1 MDTPPPFNASELAS
15 LRMDKDALAASAQ
28 RHALPWVIVGLVAI
42 LALGGGVAW
51 YFLREKPIAVS
62 VALVEQ
68 ARAANATMDTGPVL
82 NASGY
87 VVARRISTPSS
98 KITAQVKAV
107 FVEEGM
113 SVKEGDVLA
122 VLDDTTPRRQLA
134 LAESQVIAA
143 RKGVNEFDVR
153 LKEARR
159 TLERNASLYEQK
171 LISES
176 ALDAS
181 RADVNALEAKLSL
194 TRSQVEVALRSVDVA
209 AQGVDDT
216 TIRAPFSGVVVSKD
230 AQPGEMISP
239 ISAGG
244 GFTRTGI
251 CTLVDMDS
259 LEIEVD
265 VNEAFIN
272 RVVADQRVE
281 ATLDAYPDWRIPAHV
296 ISIVPTAD
304 RQKATVKVRI
314 GFDAKDTRIL
324 PDMGI
329 QVQFM
334 DAPKLEGAT
343 AQTGPGAP
351 IVSIQ
356 AVTNIHGQDY
366 VYVVKDETVERRAIR
381 LGPVLGGRAQILA
394 GLQPGETI
402 VIKPPAELTDGA
414 KITINPDTGKQ

>member
-1 MDTPPPFNASELAS
+1 
-15 LRMDKDALAASAQ
+15 MDKDALAATAQ
-28 RHALPWVIVGLVAI
+28 RHAAPWVFAGVVAVFMI
-42 LALGGGVAW
+42 AGGTVW
-51 YFLREKPIAVS
+51 YFLREAPIPVQ
-62 VALVEQ
+62 VAIVQ
-68 ARAANATMDTGPVL
+68 HAKSAGADTGPVL
-82 NASGY
+82 SASGY
-87 VVARRISTPSS
+87 VVARRISTPSA

-122 VLDDTTPRRQLA
+122 VLDDTTPRKQLA

-153 LKEARR
+153 LREARK
-159 TLERNASLYEQK
+159 TLARNDSLYEQK

-176 ALDAS
+176 VLEAAE
-181 RADVNALEAKLSL
+181 ADVNALEAKLGV

-209 AQGVDDT
+209 AQAVDDT

-272 RVVADQRVE
+272 RVAADQRVE

-304 RQKATVKVRI
+304 RQKATVRVRI
-314 GFDAKDTRIL
+314 GFDAKDGRIL

-334 DAPKLEGAT
+334 DAPKPEGLV
-343 AQTGPGAP
+343 AQSSSGVPL
-351 IVSIQ
+351 ISVQ
-356 AVTNIHGQDY
+356 ALVNREGKDY
-366 VYVVKDETVERRAIR
+366 VFVVHDDTVERRAVR
-381 LGPVLGGRAQILA
+381 VGPVLAGGAQILA
-394 GLQPGETI
+394 GLQTGDMI
-402 VIKPPAELTDGA
+402 VLNPPSELSDGA
-414 KITINPDTGKQ
+414 KITIKPDSGKQ

>member
-1 MDTPPPFNASELAS
+1 
-15 LRMDKDALAASAQ
+15 
-28 RHALPWVIVGLVAI
+28 
-42 LALGGGVAW
+42 
-51 YFLREKPIAVS
+51 
-62 VALVEQ
+62 
-68 ARAANATMDTGPVL
+68 
-82 NASGY
+82 
-87 VVARRISTPSS
+87 VVARRISTPSA

-122 VLDDTTPRRQLA
+122 ILDDTSPRRQLA
-134 LAESQVIAA
+134 LAESQVNSA

-176 ALDAS
+176 VLDAA
-181 RADVNALEAKLSL
+181 RADVNALEARLSV
-194 TRSQVEVALRSVDVA
+194 TRSEVEVALRSVDVA

-272 RVVADQRVE
+272 RVAADQRVE
-281 ATLDAYPDWRIPAHV
+281 ATLDAYPDWHIPAHV

-304 RQKATVKVRI
+304 RQKATVRVRI

-334 DAPKLEGAT
+334 DAPKSAD
-343 AQTGPGAP
+343 ASSQAGPGAP
-351 IVSIQ
+351 MVSMQ
-356 AVTNIHGQDY
+356 AVANLQGKDY
-366 VYVVKDETVERRAIR
+366 VYVVKDDTVERRAVR
-381 LGPVLGGRAQILA
+381 LGPVLGGGAQVTA
-394 GLQPGETI
+394 GLQGGET
-402 VIKPPAELTDGA
+402 VVLKPPPELTDGA
-414 KITINPDTGKQ
+414 KITITSDPGKQ

>member
-1 MDTPPPFNASELAS
+1 
-15 LRMDKDALAASAQ
+15 MDKDALAATAQ
-28 RHALPWVIVGLVAI
+28 RHAAPWVFAGLTVVVVAGS
-42 LALGGGVAW
+42 AVAW
-51 YFLREKPIAVS
+51 YFLRDTPIPVQ
-62 VALVEQ
+62 VATVEQ
-68 ARAANATMDTGPVL
+68 PRTAASSADAGPVL
-82 NASGY
+82 SASGY
-87 VVARRISTPSS
+87 VVARRISTPSA

-122 VLDDTTPRRQLA
+122 ILDDTTPKKQLA
-134 LAESQVIAA
+134 LAESQLMAA

-153 LKEARR
+153 LSEARK
-159 TLERNASLYEQK
+159 TLARNASLFEQK
-171 LISES
+171 LISVSVLE
-176 ALDAS
+176 AAE
-181 RADVNALEAKLSL
+181 ADVNALDARLSV

-209 AQGVDDT
+209 AQAVDDT
-216 TIRAPFSGVVVSKD
+216 IIRAPFTGVVVSKD

-272 RVVADQRVE
+272 RVVADQPVE

-314 GFDAKDTRIL
+314 ALDAKDGRVL

-334 DAPKLEGAT
+334 DAPKPEGT
-343 AQTGPGAP
+343 AAQSGAGTP
-351 IVSIQ
+351 VISMQ
-356 AVTNIHGQDY
+356 AVVNRDGKEY
-366 VYVVKDETVERRAIR
+366 VYVVRDETVERRAVR
-381 LGPVLGGRAQILA
+381 LGPVLAGGAQVLA
-394 GLQPGETI
+394 GLQTGETI
-402 VIKPPAELTDGA
+402 VLNPPPELADGA
-414 KITINPDTGKQ
+414 KITIQSDPGK

>member
-1 MDTPPPFNASELAS
+1 MDTPPPFNASDLAS

-28 RHALPWVIVGLVAI
+28 RHALPWVIGGLIAI
-42 LALGGGVAW
+42 LAIGAGVAW
-51 YFLREKPIAVS
+51 LFLREKPIAVS

-68 ARAANATMDTGPVL
+68 AKAAGSAADTGPVL

-176 ALDAS
+176 VLDAS

-272 RVVADQRVE
+272 RVAADQRVE

-314 GFDAKDTRIL
+314 GFDVKDPRIL

-329 QVQFM
+329 QVQLM
-334 DAPKLEGAT
+334 DAPKSESAVT
-343 AQTGPGAP
+343 QTGPGAP
-351 IVSIQ
+351 IISMQ
-356 AVTNIHGQDY
+356 AVTNIQGQDY
-366 VYVVKDETVERRAIR
+366 VYVVKDKTVERRAIR
-381 LGPVLGGRAQILA
+381 LGPILGGGAQIMA

-402 VIKPPAELTDGA
+402 VIKPPAELNDGA

>member
-1 MDTPPPFNASELAS
+1 MDTPPPFNASDLAS

-28 RHALPWVIVGLVAI
+28 RHALPWVIGGLIAI
-42 LALGGGVAW
+42 LAMGAGVAW
-51 YFLREKPIAVS
+51 LFLREKPIAVS

-68 ARAANATMDTGPVL
+68 AKAAGSAADTGPVL

-113 SVKEGDVLA
+113 SVEEGDVLA

-176 ALDAS
+176 VLDAS

-272 RVVADQRVE
+272 RVAADQRVE

-314 GFDAKDTRIL
+314 GFDVKDPRIL

-329 QVQFM
+329 QVQLM
-334 DAPKLEGAT
+334 DAPKSESAVTQT
-343 AQTGPGAP
+343 ARGAP
-351 IVSIQ
+351 IISMQ
-356 AVTNIHGQDY
+356 AVTNIQGQDY
-366 VYVVKDETVERRAIR
+366 VYVVKDKTVERRAIR
-381 LGPVLGGRAQILA
+381 LGPILGGGAQIMA

-402 VIKPPAELTDGA
+402 VIKPPAELNDGA

>member
-1 MDTPPPFNASELAS
+1 MATPPSFNPAELAS
-15 LRMDKDALAASAQ
+15 LRMDKDAVAATAQ
-28 RHALPWVIVGLVAI
+28 RHAAPWVFAGVAA
-42 LALGGGVAW
+42 ALIIAGGVAW
-51 YFLREKPIAVS
+51 YFLRAAPIPVQ
-62 VALVEQ
+62 VATVQ
-68 ARAANATMDTGPVL
+68 HAKAAGADADAGPVL
-82 NASGY
+82 SASGY
-87 VVARRISTPSS
+87 VVARRISTPSA
-98 KITAQVKAV
+98 KITAQIKAV

-122 VLDDTTPRRQLA
+122 VLDDTTPRKQLA
-134 LAESQVIAA
+134 LAESQLIAA

-153 LKEARR
+153 LSEARR
-159 TLERNASLYEQK
+159 TLARNASLYEQK
-171 LISES
+171 LIS
-176 ALDAS
+176 AS
-181 RADVNALEAKLSL
+181 VLEAAEADVNALEAKLSV

-209 AQGVDDT
+209 AQAVDDT
-216 TIRAPFSGVVVSKD
+216 TITAPFSGVVVSKD

-272 RVVADQRVE
+272 RVAADQRVE

-314 GFDAKDTRIL
+314 GFDAKDGRML

-334 DAPKLEGAT
+334 DAPQAESVAGKP
-343 AQTGPGAP
+343 GPGVP
-351 IVSIQ
+351 IISVR
-356 AVTNIHGQDY
+356 ALVNREGKDY
-366 VYVVKDETVERRAIR
+366 VYVVHGEAVERRAVR
-381 LGPVLGGRAQILA
+381 LGPVLAGGAQIVA
-394 GLQPGETI
+394 GLRAGDTI
-402 VIKPPAELTDGA
+402 VLNPPAELSDGA
-414 KITINPDTGKQ
+414 KITIQSDSGKQ

>member
-1 MDTPPPFNASELAS
+1 MDTPPPFNASDLAS

-28 RHALPWVIVGLVAI
+28 RHALPWVIGGLIAI
-42 LALGGGVAW
+42 LAIGAGVAW
-51 YFLREKPIAVS
+51 LFLREKPIAVS

-68 ARAANATMDTGPVL
+68 AKAAGSAADTGPVL

-176 ALDAS
+176 VLDAS

-272 RVVADQRVE
+272 RVAADQRVE

-314 GFDAKDTRIL
+314 GFDVKDPRIL

-329 QVQFM
+329 QVQLM
-334 DAPKLEGAT
+334 DAPKSESAVTQT
-343 AQTGPGAP
+343 APGAP
-351 IVSIQ
+351 IISMQ
-356 AVTNIHGQDY
+356 AVTNIQGQDY
-366 VYVVKDETVERRAIR
+366 VYVVKDKTVERRAIR
-381 LGPVLGGRAQILA
+381 LGPILGGGAQIMA

-402 VIKPPAELTDGA
+402 VIKPPAELNDGA

>member
-1 MDTPPPFNASELAS
+1 MDSPPALNSAELAS

-28 RHALPWVIVGLVAI
+28 RRATPWVIVGVVAM
-42 LALGGGVAW
+42 LAIAAALTW
-51 YFLREKPIAVS
+51 YFLRATPIAVS
-62 VALVEQ
+62 VAIVQ
-68 ARAANATMDTGPVL
+68 QPRAAGANADTGPVL
-82 NASGY
+82 SASGY
-87 VVARRISTPSS
+87 VVARRISTTSS

-122 VLDDTTPRRQLA
+122 VLDDTTPRAQLA
-134 LAESQVIAA
+134 LAESQLKAA

-153 LKEARR
+153 LTEARR
-159 TLERNASLYEQK
+159 TLARNSSLYEKK
-171 LISES
+171 LVS
-176 ALDAS
+176 ASVLDAS
-181 RADVNALEAKLSL
+181 AADVDALEARLSV

-216 TIRAPFSGVVVSKD
+216 TVRAPFSGVVVSKD

-272 RVVADQRVE
+272 RVAADQRVV

-304 RQKATVKVRI
+304 RQKATVKVRV
-314 GFDAKDTRIL
+314 GLDAKDARIL

-334 DAPKLEGAT
+334 DVPKTEGAPG
-343 AQTGPGAP
+343 QSGPGVP
-351 IVSIQ
+351 TVSMS
-356 AVTNIHGQDY
+356 AVTNFQGQNY
-366 VYVVKDETVERRAIR
+366 VYVVKDGTVEHRAVR
-381 LGPVLGGRAQILA
+381 LGPVLGGGAQVLA
-394 GLQPGETI
+394 GLQSGESV
-402 VIKPPAELTDGA
+402 VIKPPPELTDGA
-414 KITINPDTGKQ
+414 KITINAEPGKQ

>member
-1 MDTPPPFNASELAS
+1 
-15 LRMDKDALAASAQ
+15 MDKDALAATAQ
-28 RHALPWVIVGLVAI
+28 RHAAPWVLAGLTAVVIAGS
-42 LALGGGVAW
+42 AVAW
-51 YFLREKPIAVS
+51 YFLRDTHIPVQ
-62 VALVEQ
+62 VATVEQ
-68 ARAANATMDTGPVL
+68 PRTTASSADAGPVL
-82 NASGY
+82 SASGY
-87 VVARRISTPSS
+87 VVARRMSTPSA

-122 VLDDTTPRRQLA
+122 ILDDTTPKKQLA
-134 LAESQVIAA
+134 LAESQLMAA

-153 LKEARR
+153 LSEARK
-159 TLERNASLYEQK
+159 TLARNASLFEQK
-171 LISES
+171 LIS
-176 ALDAS
+176 AS
-181 RADVNALEAKLSL
+181 VLEAAEADVNALDARLSV

-209 AQGVDDT
+209 AQAVEDT
-216 TIRAPFSGVVVSKD
+216 IIRAPFTGVVVSKD

-272 RVVADQRVE
+272 RVVADQPVE

-314 GFDAKDTRIL
+314 ALDAKDGRVL

-334 DAPKLEGAT
+334 DAPKPEGT
-343 AQTGPGAP
+343 AAQSGAGTP
-351 IVSIQ
+351 VISMQ
-356 AVTNIHGQDY
+356 AVVNRDGKEY
-366 VYVVKDETVERRAIR
+366 VYVVRDETVERRAVR
-381 LGPVLGGRAQILA
+381 LGPVLVGGAQVLA
-394 GLQPGETI
+394 GLQTGETI
-402 VIKPPAELTDGA
+402 VLDPPAELSDGA
-414 KITINPDTGKQ
+414 KVTIQSDPGK

>member
-1 MDTPPPFNASELAS
+1 
-15 LRMDKDALAASAQ
+15 MDKDAVAAASEH
-28 RHALPWVIVGLVAI
+28 HAAPWVFAGVVAV
-42 LALGGGVAW
+42 LLLTGGATW
-51 YFLREKPIAVS
+51 YFLREKPIPVTTAT
-62 VALVEQ
+62 VE
-68 ARAANATMDTGPVL
+68 AAPAADGAGAGPVL
-82 NASGY
+82 SASGY
-87 VVARRISTPSS
+87 VVARRISTPSA

-107 FVEEGM
+107 YVEEGM

-134 LAESQVIAA
+134 LAESELVAA
-143 RKGVNEFDVR
+143 RKAVAEFDVR
-153 LKEARR
+153 LGEARR
-159 TLERNASLYEQK
+159 TLARNAALFEQR
-171 LISES
+171 LVSES

-209 AQGVDDT
+209 AQAVEDT
-216 TIRAPFSGVVVSKD
+216 IIKAPFSGVVVSKD

-272 RVVADQRVE
+272 RVAAEQRVE

-314 GFDAKDTRIL
+314 AFDAKDPRIL

-334 DAPKLEGAT
+334 EAPREAVAAAAPPGPRSPRVS
-343 AQTGPGAP
+343 AQAL
-351 IVSIQ
+351 VSRDG
-356 AVTNIHGQDY
+356 TDY
-366 VYVVKDETVERRAIR
+366 VFVVRGHSVELRAVR
-381 LGPVLGGRAQILA
+381 VAAVRGGAAEVLA
-394 GLQPGETI
+394 GLQAGETV
-402 VIKPPAELTDGA
+402 VINPAPELSDGA
-414 KITINPDTGKQ
+414 RVAIEWARGKH